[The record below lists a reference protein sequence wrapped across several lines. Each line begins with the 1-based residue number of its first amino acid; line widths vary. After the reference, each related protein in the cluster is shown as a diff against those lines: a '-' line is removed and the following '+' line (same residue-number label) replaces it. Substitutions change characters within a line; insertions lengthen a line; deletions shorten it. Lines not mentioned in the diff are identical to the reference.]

1 MKLPNRLKWK
11 KLPVF
16 RYIWLLLNVEIMIK
30 PIKLI
35 EVKSE
40 IGAGTRG
47 ASMGVDAIKIA
58 ALDFGSPFFKK
69 FKAVEIKN
77 ENQLLLEPVVHD
89 YAKRI
94 KGIYTL
100 NERLA
105 NELKNTMIKENSVPV
120 VLAGDHSSAIGTIAG
135 LKMAYPDK
143 RLGVIWIDAHADI
156 HSPYTTPSGNMHGM
170 PIACSLGE
178 DNKDKQVNK
187 PDDETI
193 EYWEK
198 LKNLGGISPKIR
210 YNDLVYIALRDYESP
225 EDYLIKKNKVRV
237 FNLAEIRKKAV
248 ERVAIESLNYLD
260 GCDMIYVSF
269 DVDSMDSRISSGTGT
284 PVPNG
289 ITEKEAGNLIYYIM
303 RSKKIA
309 CFEMV
314 EINPTLDKENLM
326 AENAFEI
333 LQKATNQLS
342 HDF

>member
-1 MKLPNRLKWK
+1 
-11 KLPVF
+11 
-16 RYIWLLLNVEIMIK
+16 MIK

-47 ASMGVDAIKIA
+47 SSMGVDAIKIA
-58 ALDFGSPFFKK
+58 ALDFGSNFFKK
-69 FKAVEIKN
+69 FKSVEVPN
-77 ENQLLLEPVVHD
+77 ENHLLLEPVVND
-89 YAKRI
+89 YAKRV
-94 KGIYTL
+94 KGIYAL

-105 NELKNTMIKENSVPV
+105 NEIKKTLLKEEVPI
-120 VLAGDHSSAIGTIAG
+120 VLAGDHSSALGTISG
-135 LKMAYPDK
+135 IKMAYPNK
-143 RLGVIWIDAHADI
+143 RVGVIWIDAHADL
-156 HSPYTTPSGNMHGM
+156 HTPYTTPSGNMHGM
-170 PIACSLGE
+170 PIACVLGE
-178 DNKDKQVNK
+178 DNKERQQNK

-198 LKNLGGISPKIR
+198 LKALGGITPKIN
-210 YNDLVYIALRDYESP
+210 YNDLVYIALRDFEP
-225 EDYLIKKNKVRV
+225 QEEFLIKKNKVRV
-237 FNLAEIRKKAV
+237 FNLQEIRKKAV

-260 GCDMIYVSF
+260 HCDIIYVSF

-303 RSKKIA
+303 RSKKIV

-333 LQKATNQLS
+333 LQKATNQLNN
-342 HDF
+342 DF

>member
-1 MKLPNRLKWK
+1 MAK
-11 KLPVF
+11 
-16 RYIWLLLNVEIMIK
+16 IQIK
-30 PIKLI
+30 PIKI
-35 EVKSE
+35 VEVKSE

-47 ASMGVDAIKIA
+47 ASLGIDAIKIA

-69 FKAVEIKN
+69 YKSIEIPN
-77 ENQLLLEPVVHD
+77 ENHLLLEPVVND

-94 KGIYTL
+94 KGVYNL

-105 NELKNTMIKENSVPV
+105 NQIKKILLEDELPI

-135 LKMAYPDK
+135 IKMAFPDK
-143 RLGVIWIDAHADI
+143 RLGVVWIDAHADL

-170 PIACSLGE
+170 PLACALAE
-178 DNKDKQVNK
+178 DNKDRQQNK

-198 LKNLGGISPKIR
+198 LKNLGNLKPKI
-210 YNDLVYIALRDYESP
+210 YYSDLVYIALRDYEP
-225 EDYLIKKNKVRV
+225 QEEYLIKKNKVRIFTV
-237 FNLAEIRKKAV
+237 PEIRKKAV
-248 ERVAIESLNYLD
+248 ERIAIETLNYLD
-260 GCDMIYVSF
+260 HCDLIYVSF

-289 ITEKEAGNLIYYIM
+289 ITEKEAGNLIYYLM
-303 RSKKIA
+303 RSKKIV

-314 EINPTLDKENLM
+314 EINPTLDRENLM

-333 LQKATNQLS
+333 LQKATNQLTQ
-342 HDF
+342 DF

>member
-1 MKLPNRLKWK
+1 
-11 KLPVF
+11 
-16 RYIWLLLNVEIMIK
+16 MIK

-35 EVKSE
+35 ELKSE

-47 ASMGVDAIKIA
+47 SSMGVDAIKIA
-58 ALDFGSPFFKK
+58 ALDFGSNFFKK
-69 FKAVEIKN
+69 FKSVEVPN
-77 ENQLLLEPVVHD
+77 ENHLLLEPVVND

-105 NELKNTMIKENSVPV
+105 NEIKKTLLKEEVPI
-120 VLAGDHSSAIGTIAG
+120 VLAGDHSSALGTISG
-135 LKMAYPDK
+135 IKMAYPDK
-143 RLGVIWIDAHADI
+143 RVGIIWIDAHADL
-156 HSPYTTPSGNMHGM
+156 HTPYTTPSGNMHGM
-170 PIACSLGE
+170 PIACVLAE
-178 DNKDKQVNK
+178 DNKERQQNK
-187 PDDETI
+187 PDDETV

-198 LKNLGGISPKIR
+198 LKNLGGISPKIQ
-210 YNDLVYIALRDYESP
+210 YNDLVYIALRDFEP
-225 EDYLIKKNKVRV
+225 QEEFLIKKHKVRV

-260 GCDMIYVSF
+260 HCDIIYVSF

-303 RSKKIA
+303 RSKKIV

-333 LQKATNQLS
+333 LQKATNQLNN
-342 HDF
+342 DF

>member
-1 MKLPNRLKWK
+1 MKSQK
-11 KLPVF
+11 
-16 RYIWLLLNVEIMIK
+16 ITSMIK

-58 ALDFGSPFFKK
+58 TLDFGSNFFKK
-69 FKAVEIKN
+69 FKGVEVQN
-77 ENQLLLEPVVHD
+77 ENQLLLEPVVND

-105 NELKNTMIKENSVPV
+105 KEIKETLLKEEVPI
-120 VLAGDHSSAIGTIAG
+120 VLAGDHSSALGTISG
-135 LKMAYPDK
+135 IKLAYPKK
-143 RLGVIWIDAHADI
+143 RVGVIWIDAHADL
-156 HSPYTTPSGNMHGM
+156 HTPYTTPSGNMHGM
-170 PIACSLGE
+170 PLACVLGE
-178 DNKDKQVNK
+178 DNKERQQNK

-198 LKNLGGISPKIR
+198 LKNMGGICPKINF
-210 YNDLVYIALRDYESP
+210 NDLVFIALRDFEP
-225 EDYLIKKNKVRV
+225 QEEFLIKKNKVRV
-237 FNLAEIRKKAV
+237 FNLQEIRKKAV

-260 GCDMIYVSF
+260 HCDIIYVSF

-303 RSKKIA
+303 RSKKIV

-333 LQKATNQLS
+333 LQKATNQLNN
-342 HDF
+342 DF

>member
-1 MKLPNRLKWK
+1 MN
-11 KLPVF
+11 
-16 RYIWLLLNVEIMIK
+16 NIK

-35 EVKSE
+35 EIKSE

-47 ASMGVDAIKIA
+47 SSMGVDAIKIA
-58 ALDFGSPFFKK
+58 ALDFGSNFFKK
-69 FKAVEIKN
+69 FKSVEVQN
-77 ENQLLLEPVVHD
+77 ENQLLLEPVVND

-94 KGIYTL
+94 KGIHTL

-105 NELKNTMIKENSVPV
+105 NEIKKTLLKDEIPI
-120 VLAGDHSSAIGTIAG
+120 VLAGDHSSSLGTISG
-135 LKMAYPDK
+135 IKMAYPNK
-143 RLGVIWIDAHADI
+143 TVGVIWIDAHADI
-156 HSPYTTPSGNMHGM
+156 HTPYTTPSGNMHGM
-170 PIACSLGE
+170 PLACVLAE
-178 DNKDKQVNK
+178 DNKERQQNK

-198 LKNLGGISPKIR
+198 LKSLGGITPKIN
-210 YNDLVYIALRDYESP
+210 YNDLVYIALRDFEP
-225 EDYLIKKNKVRV
+225 QEEFLMKKNKVRV
-237 FNLAEIRKKAV
+237 FSLQEIRKKAV

-260 GCDMIYVSF
+260 HCDLIYVSF

-303 RSKKIA
+303 RSKKIV

-333 LQKATNQLS
+333 LQKATNQLNN
-342 HDF
+342 DF

>member
-1 MKLPNRLKWK
+1 MNKS
-11 KLPVF
+11 
-16 RYIWLLLNVEIMIK
+16 MIK

-47 ASMGVDAIKIA
+47 SSMGVDAIKIA
-58 ALDFGSPFFKK
+58 ALDFGSNFFKK
-69 FKAVEIKN
+69 FKSVEVPN
-77 ENQLLLEPVVHD
+77 ENHLLLEPVVND

-105 NELKNTMIKENSVPV
+105 NEIKKTLLKDEVPI
-120 VLAGDHSSAIGTIAG
+120 VLAGDHSSALGTISG
-135 LKMAYPDK
+135 IKMAYPNK
-143 RLGVIWIDAHADI
+143 RIGVIWIDAHADI
-156 HSPYTTPSGNMHGM
+156 HTPYTTPSGNMHGM
-170 PIACSLGE
+170 PIAALLGE
-178 DNKDKQVNK
+178 DNKERQQNN

-198 LKNLGGISPKIR
+198 LKNMGGIKPKMY
-210 YNDLVYIALRDYESP
+210 YNDLVYIALRDFEP
-225 EDYLIKKNKVRV
+225 QEDYLIKKNKVRV
-237 FNLAEIRKKAV
+237 FNLQEIRKKAV

-260 GCDMIYVSF
+260 HCDVIYVSF

-303 RSKKIA
+303 RSKKIV

-314 EINPTLDKENLM
+314 EINPTLDRANLM

-333 LQKATNQLS
+333 LQKATNQLNN
-342 HDF
+342 DF

>member
-1 MKLPNRLKWK
+1 
-11 KLPVF
+11 
-16 RYIWLLLNVEIMIK
+16 MIK
-30 PIKLI
+30 PIKII

-69 FKAVEIKN
+69 FKSIELKN

-94 KGIYTL
+94 KGIHTL
-100 NERLA
+100 NERLS
-105 NELKNTMIKENSVPV
+105 NEIQKTLTKENSIPI
-120 VLAGDHSSAIGTIAG
+120 VLAGDHSSAIGTISG
-135 LKMAYPDK
+135 IKMAYPDK
-143 RLGVIWIDAHADI
+143 RIGVIWIDAHADI

-170 PIACSLGE
+170 PIACCLGE
-178 DNKDKQVNK
+178 DNKDKAQNK
-187 PDDETI
+187 LDDETS

-198 LKNLGGISPKIR
+198 LKNLGGICPKIN
-210 YNDLVYIALRDYESP
+210 YSDLVYIALRDFEAQ

-237 FNLAEIRKKAV
+237 FNLQEIRKKAV
-248 ERVAIESLNYLD
+248 ERVAIESLNYLES
-260 GCDMIYVSF
+260 CDMIYVSF

-289 ITEKEAGNLIYYIM
+289 ISEKEAGNLIYYIM
-303 RSKKIA
+303 RSKKIV

>member
-1 MKLPNRLKWK
+1 MNNKLN
-11 KLPVF
+11 F
-16 RYIWLLLNVEIMIK
+16 MIK
-30 PIKLI
+30 PIKII

-58 ALDFGSPFFKK
+58 ALDFGSPFFKRYK
-69 FKAVEIKN
+69 SVEVPN
-77 ENQLLLEPVVHD
+77 ENNLLLEPVVHD

-94 KGIYTL
+94 KGIYNL

-105 NELKNTMIKENSVPV
+105 KEIQKTIAKNEVPI
-120 VLAGDHSSAIGTIAG
+120 VLAGDHSSALGTISG
-135 LKMAYPDK
+135 IRMAHPEK
-143 RLGVIWIDAHADI
+143 RLGVIWIDAHADL

-170 PIACSLGE
+170 PLSCVLAE
-178 DNKDKQVNK
+178 DNKDRQQNK
-187 PDDETI
+187 PDDETV
-193 EYWEK
+193 EYWDK
-198 LKNLGGISPKIR
+198 LKNLGGICPKIH
-210 YNDLVYIALRDYESP
+210 YNDLVYIALRDFEP
-225 EDYLIKKNKVRV
+225 QEDYLIKKNKVRV
-237 FNLAEIRKKAV
+237 FNLPEIRKKAV

-260 GCDMIYVSF
+260 HCDLIYVSF

-303 RSKKIA
+303 RSKKIC

-333 LQKATNQLS
+333 LQKTTNQLS

>member
-1 MKLPNRLKWK
+1 MKN
-11 KLPVF
+11 
-16 RYIWLLLNVEIMIK
+16 MIK
-30 PIKLI
+30 PIRI
-35 EVKSE
+35 VEVKSE

-47 ASMGVDAIKIA
+47 SSMGIDAIKIA

-69 FKAVEIKN
+69 FKSTEIPT
-77 ENQLLLEPVVHD
+77 ENHLLLEPVVHD

-94 KGIYTL
+94 KGIYSL
-100 NERLA
+100 NERIA
-105 NELKNTMIKENSVPV
+105 REIQKTLKREEIPI
-120 VLAGDHSSAIGTIAG
+120 VLAGDHSSALGTISG
-135 LKMAYPDK
+135 IRMAFPEK
-143 RLGVIWIDAHADI
+143 RLGVIWIDAHADL

-170 PIACSLGE
+170 PIAGILAE
-178 DNKDKQVNK
+178 DNKERQQNK

-198 LKNLGGISPKIR
+198 LKNLGGITPKIQ
-210 YNDLVYIALRDYESP
+210 YNDLVFIALRDFEPP
-225 EDYLIKKNKVRV
+225 EEALIKNNKIRV
-237 FNLAEIRKKAV
+237 FTLPEIRKKAV
-248 ERVAIESLNYLD
+248 ERIAIEALNYLD
-260 GCDMIYVSF
+260 HCDLIYVSF

-303 RSKKIA
+303 RSKKIC

-314 EINPTLDKENLM
+314 EINPTLDRENLM

>member
-1 MKLPNRLKWK
+1 MKS
-11 KLPVF
+11 
-16 RYIWLLLNVEIMIK
+16 MIK
-30 PIKLI
+30 PIKI
-35 EVKSE
+35 VEVKSE

-47 ASMGVDAIKIA
+47 ASMGIDAIKIA

-69 FKAVEIKN
+69 FKSVEIAG
-77 ENQLLLEPVVHD
+77 ENSLLLEPVVND

-94 KGIYTL
+94 KGIYSL
-100 NERLA
+100 NERIA
-105 NELKNTMIKENSVPV
+105 KEIQKILQKDEVPV
-120 VLAGDHSSAIGTIAG
+120 VLAGDHSSALGTISG
-135 LKMAYPDK
+135 IRMAYPNK
-143 RLGVIWIDAHADI
+143 RLGVIWIDAHADL

-170 PIACSLGE
+170 PLAGVLAE
-178 DNKDKQVNK
+178 DNKDRQQNK
-187 PDDETI
+187 PDDETV

-198 LKNLGGISPKIR
+198 LKNIGGICPKIN
-210 YNDLVYIALRDYESP
+210 YNDLVFIALRDFEP
-225 EDYLIKKNKVRV
+225 QEDYLIKKNKVRI
-237 FNLAEIRKKAV
+237 FGLPEIRKKAV
-248 ERVAIESLNYLD
+248 ERIAIEALNYLD
-260 GCDMIYVSF
+260 HCDLIYVSF

-303 RSKKIA
+303 RSKKIC

-314 EINPTLDKENLM
+314 EINPTLDRENLM

>member
-1 MKLPNRLKWK
+1 
-11 KLPVF
+11 
-16 RYIWLLLNVEIMIK
+16 MIK

-58 ALDFGSPFFKK
+58 ALDCGSNFFKK
-69 FKAVEIKN
+69 FKSVEIPN
-77 ENQLLLEPVVHD
+77 ENHLLLEPVVND

-100 NERLA
+100 NDRIA
-105 NELKNTMIKENSVPV
+105 NEIKKTLLKEEVPI
-120 VLAGDHSSAIGTIAG
+120 VLAGDHSSALGTISG
-135 LKMAYPDK
+135 IKMAYPNK
-143 RLGVIWIDAHADI
+143 RIGVIWIDAHADL
-156 HSPYTTPSGNMHGM
+156 HTPYTTPSGNMHGM
-170 PIACSLGE
+170 PLSCVLAE
-178 DNKDKQVNK
+178 DNKERLQNK

-198 LKNLGGISPKIR
+198 LKNLGGISPKINF
-210 YNDLVYIALRDYESP
+210 NDIVFIALRDFEP
-225 EDYLIKKNKVRV
+225 QEEFLIKKNKVRV
-237 FNLAEIRKKAV
+237 FNLQEIRKKAV

-260 GCDMIYVSF
+260 HCDLIYVSF

-303 RSKKIA
+303 RSKKII

-333 LQKATNQLS
+333 LQKATNQLNN
-342 HDF
+342 DF

>member
-1 MKLPNRLKWK
+1 MKS
-11 KLPVF
+11 
-16 RYIWLLLNVEIMIK
+16 MIK
-30 PIKLI
+30 PIRI
-35 EVKSE
+35 VEVRSE

-47 ASMGVDAIKIA
+47 ASMGIDAIKIA

-69 FKAVEIKN
+69 FKSVEIPS
-77 ENQLLLEPVVHD
+77 ENHLLLEPVVHD

-94 KGIYTL
+94 KGIYAL
-100 NERLA
+100 NERIA
-105 NELKNTMIKENSVPV
+105 KEIQKTLKRDEIPV
-120 VLAGDHSSAIGTIAG
+120 VLAGDHSSALGTISG
-135 LKMAYPDK
+135 IRMAYPDK
-143 RLGVIWIDAHADI
+143 RLGVIWIDAHADM

-170 PIACSLGE
+170 PIAGILGE
-178 DNKDKQVNK
+178 DNKERAMNK

-198 LKNLGGISPKIR
+198 LKNLGGIAPKIQ
-210 YNDLVYIALRDYESP
+210 YNDLVFIALRDFEPP
-225 EDYLIKKNKVRV
+225 EEALIKNNKVRV
-237 FNLAEIRKKAV
+237 FNLPEIRKKAV
-248 ERVAIESLNYLD
+248 ERIAIEALNYLD
-260 GCDMIYVSF
+260 HCDLIYVSF

-303 RSKKIA
+303 RSKKIC

>member
-1 MKLPNRLKWK
+1 
-11 KLPVF
+11 
-16 RYIWLLLNVEIMIK
+16 MIR

-35 EVKSE
+35 ELKAE

-69 FKAVEIKN
+69 FKSVEVKN
-77 ENQLLLEPVVHD
+77 ENHLLLEPVVHD

-94 KGIYTL
+94 KGIYEL
-100 NERLA
+100 NVRLA
-105 NELKNTMIKENSVPV
+105 EEIKHTLTKEQAIPI
-120 VLAGDHSSAIGTIAG
+120 VLAGDHSSAIGTISG
-135 LKMAYPDK
+135 IKMAYPNK

-170 PIACSLGE
+170 PIACVLGE
-178 DNKDKQVNK
+178 DNKEKQLNK

-193 EYWEK
+193 EYWDK
-198 LKNLGGISPKIR
+198 LKSIGDINPKIN
-210 YNDLVYIALRDYESP
+210 YNDLVYISLRDMEAA
-225 EDYLIKKNKVRV
+225 EDHLIKKNKVRN
-237 FNLAEIRKKAV
+237 FNLTEIRKKAV
-248 ERVAIESLNYLD
+248 ERIAIESLNYLD
-260 GCDMIYVSF
+260 QCDIVYVSF

-284 PVPNG
+284 PTPYG

-303 RSKKIA
+303 RSKKII

-333 LQKATNQLS
+333 LQKAINQLS
-342 HDF
+342 HDL